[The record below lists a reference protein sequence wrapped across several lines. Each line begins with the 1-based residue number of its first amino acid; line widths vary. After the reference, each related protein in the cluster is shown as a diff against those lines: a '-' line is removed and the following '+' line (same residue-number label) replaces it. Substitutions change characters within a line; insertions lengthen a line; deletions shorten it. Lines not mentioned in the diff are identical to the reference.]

1 MDERAQ
7 DNLEGQGVTGAD
19 PDLAAVLSGE
29 LPCWSCK
36 YDLTGLSVTS
46 QCPECGTP
54 VRATLLAIVDPEAT
68 SFIPLQ
74 SPALSAIGLVTWSG
88 AALAAIFCVLLLR
101 VSDLSFELLS
111 MNESMRHF
119 GVLVPVLTGLSGLG
133 ALAFIRPHNAVRA
146 LVSIRS
152 IAAVVLY
159 APLVWL
165 LWNLHVRF
173 DVMYGAPYFGDP
185 LNVRE
190 RVIRRIGIG
199 LLVLVIALLLRP
211 GVREFAKRS
220 VLLRTGQL
228 SRQTVLALASA
239 VLITLGGD
247 LVHFSSLRWPVMQSV
262 IVDTVWM
269 AFVVI
274 GSAMIL
280 IGFIGMFIDSLR
292 LFPVLR
298 KGPKSLRDVI
308 RKEAVDGPE

>member
-1 MDERAQ
+1 MDEHTQ
-7 DNLEGQGVTGAD
+7 DNLNGQSVNGVD
-19 PDLAAVLSGE
+19 PELAAVLSGE
-29 LPCWSCK
+29 LLCWSCK

-68 SFIPLQ
+68 SFVPLK
-74 SPALSAIGLVTWSG
+74 SPALSAIGLVIWSG
-88 AALAAIFCVLLLR
+88 AALLAVLSVLLLR
-101 VSDLSFELLS
+101 VSDLSFELLA

-146 LVSIRS
+146 VVSIRS
-152 IAAVVLY
+152 TAAVLLN
-159 APLVWL
+159 APLIWL
-165 LWNLHVRF
+165 LWDLHVRF
-173 DVMYGAPYFGDP
+173 DVMFGAPYFGDP
-185 LNVRE
+185 INVRD
-190 RVIRRIGIG
+190 RVVRRIGIG
-199 LLVLVIALLLRP
+199 LLVLMIALLLRP

-239 VLITLGGD
+239 VLITLVGD
-247 LVHFSSLRWPVMQSV
+247 FVHIASMRWPVMQSV
-262 IVDTVWM
+262 IVDTIWM
-269 AFVVI
+269 ALVVI

-298 KGPKSLRDVI
+298 SGPRSLRDVI
-308 RKEAVDGPE
+308 RKEAFDEPG